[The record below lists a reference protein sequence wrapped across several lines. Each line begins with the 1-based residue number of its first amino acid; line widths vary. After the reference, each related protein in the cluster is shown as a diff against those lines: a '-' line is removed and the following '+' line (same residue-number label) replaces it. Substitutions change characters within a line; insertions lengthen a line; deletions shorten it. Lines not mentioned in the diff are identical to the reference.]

1 MSVTVAVID
10 SKTKILTGYLVKEK
24 ASGEDVVV
32 PDDCGLSTNNQYKWD
47 GKSFVPL
54 GHGFKKPARP
64 SVSMDYALFSFMS
77 AVIYGNEKCV
87 SLLCS
92 QKNID
97 GTGTRCKKLKKGGLS
112 GESIYFLV

>member
-77 AVIYGNEKCV
+77 AVIYGTPIPEH
-87 SLLCS
+87 
-92 QKNID
+92 
-97 GTGTRCKKLKKGGLS
+97 CKQWMIWYKENLKKRNEEALLKNKGG
-112 GESIYFLV
+112 GK